1 VDALS
6 RAIWPGVEGATPFKA
21 YLCFNQMAR
30 NCRSLIKGG
39 YLYIGFLRL
48 AGVILG
54 IASKRDN
61 LI

>member
-1 VDALS
+1 MDALS
-6 RAIWPGVEGATPFKA
+6 RAIWPRVEGETPFSS
-21 YLCFNQMAR
+21 YLCLNQMCSNAT
-30 NCRSLIKGG
+30 KGV
-39 YLYIGFLRL
+39 YPNNGFLWL